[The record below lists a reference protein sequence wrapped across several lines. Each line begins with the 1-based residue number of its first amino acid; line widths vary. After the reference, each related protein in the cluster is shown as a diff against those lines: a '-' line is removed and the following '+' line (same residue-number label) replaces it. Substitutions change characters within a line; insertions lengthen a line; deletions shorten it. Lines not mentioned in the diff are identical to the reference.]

1 VQAHISRAPKQH
13 PSGQCESKKASAFYL
28 PSVFGA
34 PFFHKY
40 NNISTRAASFFP
52 LNNGPHTK
60 TRRAAAFCNSKC
72 SAPGIRTRV
81 VAPLEGLAASIT
93 GERYTEMLPLPPLPV
108 CRLSNF
114 NIYKIVQWSERS
126 RYSMK
131 KKSQGSSPWSG
142 GKQTKKY
149 ARRAHLSD
157 HGAEVVAP
165 SISGYAGAPFTA
177 SRSAIESC

>member
-114 NIYKIVQWSERS
+114 NIYKIVQWRERS
-126 RYSMK
+126 RYS
-131 KKSQGSSPWSG
+131 
-142 GKQTKKY
+142 TKKNLRVP
-149 ARRAHLSD
+149 APGAVANKQKITHGERISLIMVLKLLRRAFPAMRERLLLPR
-157 HGAEVVAP
+157 A
-165 SISGYAGAPFTA
+165 
-177 SRSAIESC
+177 RQ